1 MATTADFRNGLCLE
15 WNNDLY
21 VIIEFQHVKPGKGPA
36 FVRSKLRNI
45 KTGRVLDNTFTAGE
59 KVVTARVERHQFQY
73 LYKDDMGYHFMNNE
87 TFEQINLPEEMVP
100 AYDLLKEGHVVDLL
114 IHAETD
120 TPLTMEMPMYV
131 ELRVTY
137 TEPGL
142 KGDTANNPMKPATV
156 ETGATIKVPLFIE
169 TDELI
174 KVNTEKYEYD
184 SRVKE

>member
-1 MATTADFRNGLCLE
+1 MASTADFRNGLCLE

-21 VIIEFQHVKPGKGPA
+21 VIIDFQHVKPGKGPA

-59 KVVTARVERHQFQY
+59 KVVTARVERHQYQY
-73 LYKDDMGYHFMNNE
+73 LYNDDMGYHFMNSE
-87 TFEQINLPEEMVP
+87 TFEQVNLAQEMIP
-100 AYDLLKEGHVVDLL
+100 AYDLLKEGQVVDVL
-114 IHAETD
+114 IHAETE
-120 TPLTMEMPMYV
+120 TPLTLEMPMYV

-169 TDELI
+169 NDELI